1 LRLSALGPQTVIR
14 WGRRL
19 LYVMLFISLVM
30 VYGNWDNPQTIPF
43 LGATLSLIITFL
55 FFLQDENWE
64 DTNGHTQE
72 EKIGLRR

>member
-1 LRLSALGPQTVIR
+1 
-14 WGRRL
+14 
-19 LYVMLFISLVM
+19 M

-43 LGATLSLIITFL
+43 LGAMLTLIITFL